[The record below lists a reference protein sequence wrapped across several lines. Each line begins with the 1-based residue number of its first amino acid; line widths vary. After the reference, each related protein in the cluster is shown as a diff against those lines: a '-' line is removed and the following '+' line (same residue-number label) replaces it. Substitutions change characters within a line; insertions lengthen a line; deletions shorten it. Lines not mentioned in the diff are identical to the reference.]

1 MINSIIITSIE
12 TAAEK
17 VEKTNMTN
25 HEQKILIVDDEP
37 MIRRLLSQ
45 KLSRQGYYCEQASS
59 ADEALEKMK
68 TYSADL
74 IMLDVKMPGRSGM
87 ELLVDIQAIY
97 PDVAVIMATA
107 VNETNLAIQCMR
119 LGAEDYL
126 CKPFNLDEVA
136 MSVDKTLEKKGLEH
150 QIKEFQEHLQQ
161 KVEAQTVE
169 IRKLFLGSIEAL
181 VYALEAK
188 DKYTAGHS
196 RRVHEIALAI
206 GIELNLSG
214 EDLENLRW
222 GSLLHDVGKIAVD
235 QCVQNKPGR
244 LTPAEYEHIMIHA
257 HVGAGIVKP
266 VVNEKVVEIV
276 EHHHDHY
283 DGTGLHQVVAGKEI
297 PLGARILAVA
307 DAWDAM
313 TSERPYRQAIS
324 VEDAHREIQRCSGTQ
339 FDPKVADAFLKTDA
353 SCFTFE
359 KDKMAIIYT
368 LQ

>member
-1 MINSIIITSIE
+1 
-12 TAAEK
+12 
-17 VEKTNMTN
+17 MTN

-45 KLSRQGYYCEQASS
+45 KLSRQGYRCEEACSS
-59 ADEALEKMK
+59 DEALEKMK

-74 IMLDVKMPGRSGM
+74 IMLDMKMPGRSGM
-87 ELLVDIQAIY
+87 ELLADVQAIY

-119 LGAEDYL
+119 LGAEDYI

-196 RRVHEIALAI
+196 RRVHEIAMAI

-235 QCVQNKPGR
+235 QCVQNKPGT

-257 HVGAGIVKP
+257 QIGAGIVKP
-266 VVNEKVVEIV
+266 VVNERVVVIV
-276 EHHHDHY
+276 EHHHDHF

-307 DAWDAM
+307 DAFDAM

-324 VEDAHREIQRCSGTQ
+324 FEAARREIQRCSGAQ
-339 FDPKVADAFLKTDA
+339 FDPEVAEAFLKTDP
-353 SCFTFE
+353 SYFTFE
-359 KDKMAIIYT
+359 KDKIAVMNT
-368 LQ
+368 L

>member
-25 HEQKILIVDDEP
+25 HEQKILIVDDEAT
-37 MIRRLLSQ
+37 IRSLLRQ
-45 KLSRQGYYCEQASS
+45 KLTRIGFHCEEASS
-59 ADEALEKMK
+59 SLNALEKLN
-68 TYSADL
+68 TFTADL
-74 IMLDVKMPGRSGM
+74 ILLDMKMPGMSGM
-87 ELLVDIQAIY
+87 DLLPKLKSTY
-97 PDVAVIMATA
+97 PETAVIIVTA
-107 VNETNLAIQCMR
+107 VAEANLAIQCLR
-119 LGAEDYL
+119 LGADDYIT
-126 CKPFNLDEVA
+126 KPFNLDEVILN
-136 MSVDKTLEKKGLEH
+136 VEKTFEKRMLEH

-196 RRVHEIALAI
+196 RRVHEIAMAI
-206 GIELNLSG
+206 GIELNLTG
-214 EDLENLRW
+214 EDLDNLRW

>member
-1 MINSIIITSIE
+1 
-12 TAAEK
+12 
-17 VEKTNMTN
+17 
-25 HEQKILIVDDEP
+25 
-37 MIRRLLSQ
+37 
-45 KLSRQGYYCEQASS
+45 
-59 ADEALEKMK
+59 
-68 TYSADL
+68 
-74 IMLDVKMPGRSGM
+74 
-87 ELLVDIQAIY
+87 
-97 PDVAVIMATA
+97 
-107 VNETNLAIQCMR
+107 
-119 LGAEDYL
+119 
-126 CKPFNLDEVA
+126 

-196 RRVHEIALAI
+196 RRVHEIAMAI
-206 GIELNLSG
+206 GIELNLTG
-214 EDLENLRW
+214 EDLDNLRW

-283 DGTGLHQVVAGKEI
+283 DGTGLHQTISGEDI
-297 PLGARILAVA
+297 PLGSRILAVA

-313 TSERPYRQAIS
+313 TSDRPYRPALPIEQARKEVI
-324 VEDAHREIQRCSGTQ
+324 RCTGTQ
-339 FDPKVADAFLKTDA
+339 FDPVIASAFLKTESSYSSA
-353 SCFTFE
+353 ETS
-359 KDKMAIIYT
+359 KAAVIDK
-368 LQ
+368 

>member
-1 MINSIIITSIE
+1 MMNS
-12 TAAEK
+12 
-17 VEKTNMTN
+17 
-25 HEQKILIVDDEP
+25 EQKILIVDDEAT
-37 MIRRLLSQ
+37 IRSLLRQ
-45 KLSRQGYYCEQASS
+45 KLTRRGFHCEEASS
-59 ADEALEKMK
+59 SLNALEKLN
-68 TYSADL
+68 TYTADL
-74 IMLDVKMPGRSGM
+74 IMLDMKMPGMSGM
-87 ELLVDIQAIY
+87 DLLAKLKSSY
-97 PDVAVIMATA
+97 PETAVIMATA
-107 VNETNLAIQCMR
+107 VSEANLAIQCMR
-119 LGAEDYL
+119 LGADDYIT
-126 CKPFNLDEVA
+126 KPFNLDEVI
-136 MSVDKTLEKKGLEH
+136 MNVERTLEKRMLEH

-196 RRVHEIALAI
+196 RRVHEIAMAI
-206 GIELNLSG
+206 GLELNLSG

-235 QCVQNKPGR
+235 QCVQNKPGK

-283 DGTGLHQVVAGKEI
+283 DGTGLHQVVSGQDI
-297 PLGARILAVA
+297 PLGSRILAVA

-313 TSERPYRQAIS
+313 TSDRPYRPALPIEQA
-324 VEDAHREIQRCSGTQ
+324 RQEIIKCTGTQ
-339 FDPKVADAFLKTDA
+339 FDPIIATAFLKTADSYSSA
-353 SCFTFE
+353 ETGE
-359 KDKMAIIYT
+359 AAVINK
-368 LQ
+368 